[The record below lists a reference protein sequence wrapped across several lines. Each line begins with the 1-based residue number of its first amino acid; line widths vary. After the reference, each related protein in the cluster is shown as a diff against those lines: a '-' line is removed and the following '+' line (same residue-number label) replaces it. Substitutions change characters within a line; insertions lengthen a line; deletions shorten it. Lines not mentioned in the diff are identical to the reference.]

1 MNYINLTTKQYPV
14 TESDIRAANPNTSY
28 PQPFPVPDGYALVF
42 PTPQP
47 THNAVIQAV
56 QEIAPELT
64 AKGTWEQRW
73 TVVPRFTEYTDEQ
86 GVIRTVAEQEAA
98 AIAADRTSKA
108 TALKD
113 NIEQQTQKRLDDFAK
128 TRNYDSILS
137 ACTYATSS
145 VPKFQAE
152 GQYCVVA
159 RDETWATL
167 YTILAEVEAGV
178 YPMPTSFADIEP
190 ELPALVWP

>member
-1 MNYINLTTKQYPV
+1 MNKL
-14 TESDIRAANPNTSY
+14 
-28 PQPFPVPDGYALVF
+28 YALVENNEIRRINIQLPAVVGNTSIPAGSTGLSAHGLYEIVGRAPEYDAATQRVTG
-42 PTPQP
+42 PTYSFDGTQVVR
-47 THNAVIQAV
+47 NFAVEAIPAEELLQALQ
-56 QEIAPELT
+56 QEIV
-64 AKGTWEQRW
+64 Q
-73 TVVPRFTEYTDEQ
+73 
-86 GVIRTVAEQEAA
+86 
-98 AIAADRTSKA
+98 A
-108 TALKD
+108 TQA
-113 NIEQQTQKRLDDFAK
+113 RLDDFAR
-128 TRNYDSILS
+128 TRSYDGILS

>member
-1 MNYINLTTKQYPV
+1 MNKL
-14 TESDIRAANPNTSY
+14 
-28 PQPFPVPDGYALVF
+28 YALVENNEIRRINIQLPAVVGNTSIPAGATRLSAHGLYEIVGQAPEYDTATQRVAG
-42 PTPQP
+42 PTYSFDGTQVVR
-47 THNAVIQAV
+47 NFAVEAIPAEELLQALQ
-56 QEIAPELT
+56 QEIV
-64 AKGTWEQRW
+64 Q
-73 TVVPRFTEYTDEQ
+73 
-86 GVIRTVAEQEAA
+86 
-98 AIAADRTSKA
+98 A
-108 TALKD
+108 T
-113 NIEQQTQKRLDDFAK
+113 QVRLDDFAR
-128 TRNYDSILS
+128 TRSYDGILS

-190 ELPALVWP
+190 GLPALVWP

>member
-1 MNYINLTTKQYPV
+1 MYALIENNQVVRYPYYLAEIRKQ
-14 TESDIRAANPNTSY
+14 NPNVSI
-28 PQPFPVPDGYALVF
+28 PDSPKDADMELLGVFRVFNSTPPAVSSAQVLVEGAPAYAVENTRWEQVWFARDKTAEELAAEALAL
-42 PTPQP
+42 Q
-47 THNAVIQAV
+47 
-56 QEIAPELT
+56 QEIV
-64 AKGTWEQRW
+64 Q
-73 TVVPRFTEYTDEQ
+73 
-86 GVIRTVAEQEAA
+86 
-98 AIAADRTSKA
+98 A
-108 TALKD
+108 TQA
-113 NIEQQTQKRLDDFAK
+113 RLDDFAR
-128 TRNYDSILS
+128 TRSYDGILS

>member
-1 MNYINLTTKQYPV
+1 MNKL
-14 TESDIRAANPNTSY
+14 
-28 PQPFPVPDGYALVF
+28 YALVENNEIRRINIQLPAVVGNTSIPAGSTGLSAHGLYEIVGQAPEYDTATQRVAG
-42 PTPQP
+42 PTYSFDGTQVVR
-47 THNAVIQAV
+47 NFAVEAIPAEELLQALQ
-56 QEIAPELT
+56 QEIV
-64 AKGTWEQRW
+64 Q
-73 TVVPRFTEYTDEQ
+73 
-86 GVIRTVAEQEAA
+86 
-98 AIAADRTSKA
+98 A
-108 TALKD
+108 TQA
-113 NIEQQTQKRLDDFAK
+113 RLDDFAR
-128 TRNYDSILS
+128 TRSYDGILS

>member
-1 MNYINLTTKQYPV
+1 MNKL
-14 TESDIRAANPNTSY
+14 
-28 PQPFPVPDGYALVF
+28 YALVENNEIRRINIQLPAVVGNTSIPAGATSLSAHGLYEIVGQAPEYDTATQRVTG
-42 PTPQP
+42 PTYSFDGTQVVR
-47 THNAVIQAV
+47 NFAVKAIPAEELLQALQ
-56 QEIAPELT
+56 QEIV
-64 AKGTWEQRW
+64 Q
-73 TVVPRFTEYTDEQ
+73 
-86 GVIRTVAEQEAA
+86 
-98 AIAADRTSKA
+98 A
-108 TALKD
+108 TQA
-113 NIEQQTQKRLDDFAK
+113 RLDDFAR
-128 TRNYDSILS
+128 TRSYDGILS

>member
-1 MNYINLTTKQYPV
+1 MLYYNQDKFGLTFDDVRRLYPEISFPANIPLTTGPV
-14 TESDIRAANPNTSY
+14 YSY
-28 PQPFPVPDGYALVF
+28 K
-42 PTPQP
+42 PTPTPNYDPIRYYVVEVRPVNGQQ
-47 THNAVIQAV
+47 V
-56 QEIAPELT
+56 
-64 AKGTWEQRW
+64 WEVRALSPDQ
-73 TVVPRFTEYTDEQ
+73 
-86 GVIRTVAEQEAA
+86 VAENVKAQ
-98 AIAADRTSKA
+98 RRRLQTS
-108 TALKD
+108 
-113 NIEQQTQKRLDDFAK
+113 IVEQTQARLDDFAR
-128 TRNYDSILS
+128 TRSYDGILS

>member
-1 MNYINLTTKQYPV
+1 MNKL
-14 TESDIRAANPNTSY
+14 
-28 PQPFPVPDGYALVF
+28 YALVENNEIRRINIQLPAVVGNTSIPAGSTGLSAHGLYEIVGQAPEYDAATQRVTG
-42 PTPQP
+42 PTYSFDGTQVVR
-47 THNAVIQAV
+47 NFAVEAIPAEELLQALQ
-56 QEIAPELT
+56 QEIV
-64 AKGTWEQRW
+64 Q
-73 TVVPRFTEYTDEQ
+73 
-86 GVIRTVAEQEAA
+86 
-98 AIAADRTSKA
+98 A
-108 TALKD
+108 T
-113 NIEQQTQKRLDDFAK
+113 QVRLDDFAR
-128 TRNYDSILS
+128 TRSYDGILS

>member
-1 MNYINLTTKQYPV
+1 MYINLITKNYPV
-14 TESDIRAANPNTSY
+14 TEQEVKALYQNTS
-28 PQPFPVPDGYALVF
+28 FPVPFVAPAPFAWVHRTAQPAYDEVSQGIEELE
-42 PTPQP
+42 PTEVNGQ
-47 THNAVIQAV
+47 
-56 QEIAPELT
+56 
-64 AKGTWEQRW
+64 WEQQWR
-73 TVVPRFTEYTDEQ
+73 VFDLS
-86 GVIRTVAEQEAA
+86 
-98 AIAADRTSKA
+98 ADLFDANTK
-108 TALKD
+108 
-113 NIEQQTQKRLDDFAK
+113 EQQRKLTSSIVEQTQNRLDDFAR
-128 TRNYDSILS
+128 TRSYDGILS

>member
-1 MNYINLTTKQYPV
+1 MNKL
-14 TESDIRAANPNTSY
+14 
-28 PQPFPVPDGYALVF
+28 YALVENNEIRRINIQLPAVVGNTSIPAGSTGLSAHGLYEIVGQAPEYDAATQRVTG
-42 PTPQP
+42 PTYSFDGTQVVR
-47 THNAVIQAV
+47 NFAVEAIPAEELLQALQ
-56 QEIAPELT
+56 QEIV
-64 AKGTWEQRW
+64 Q
-73 TVVPRFTEYTDEQ
+73 
-86 GVIRTVAEQEAA
+86 
-98 AIAADRTSKA
+98 A
-108 TALKD
+108 TQA
-113 NIEQQTQKRLDDFAK
+113 RLDDFAR
-128 TRNYDSILS
+128 TRSYDGILS